1 MKASELKLSAAAS
14 GRRFQNEGRR
24 AVETEKHISSDVA
37 FSPSVKEIQA
47 RKGSRRSYSRVEE
60 RGGWATEIT
69 PDLKDF
75 IEKQIS
81 IFMAT
86 ANKECQPYIQ
96 HRGGPPGFL
105 RVIDET
111 TLGFADYIGNRQY
124 ITQGNLVDNDK
135 AQLFLIDYGS
145 RSRVKIWGTAR
156 VVEDDPALL
165 EQLMPKGY
173 QARPEQVI
181 LFHVEAW
188 DANCPQHIP
197 LRFEADEVLKAIES
211 RDARI
216 KELEAEIAT
225 LKSAKSSGK

>member
-1 MKASELKLSAAAS
+1 MDT
-14 GRRFQNEGRR
+14 Q
-24 AVETEKHISSDVA
+24 KHISSDVA
-37 FSPSVKEIQA
+37 FSSSVKEIQT
-47 RKGSRRSYSRVEE
+47 RKGSRRSYARVEE
-60 RGGWATEIT
+60 RGGWATAIT
-69 PDLKDF
+69 SDLKDF

-86 ANKECQPYIQ
+86 ANKNCQPYIQ

-111 TLGFADYIGNRQY
+111 TLGFADYVGNRQY

-145 RSRVKIWGTAR
+145 RSRVKIWGTAS
-156 VVEDDPALL
+156 VVEGDAELL

-173 QARPEQVI
+173 QARTEQVI

-225 LKSAKSSGK
+225 LKSAKSSVVQ

>member
-1 MKASELKLSAAAS
+1 VDT
-14 GRRFQNEGRR
+14 G
-24 AVETEKHISSDVA
+24 KHFSSDVA
-37 FSPSVKEIQA
+37 FSRSVKEIQE
-47 RKGSRRSYSRVEE
+47 RKGSRKSYARVEE
-60 RGGWATEIT
+60 RGGWATTIT
-69 PDLKDF
+69 PELKDF
-75 IEKQIS
+75 IEEQIS

-86 ANKECQPYIQ
+86 VNKECQPYIQ

-105 RVIDET
+105 RVINET
-111 TLGFADYIGNRQY
+111 TLGFADYVGNRQY

-145 RSRVKIWGTAR
+145 RSRVKIWGTAT
-156 VVEDDPALL
+156 VVEGDAELL

-181 LFHVEAW
+181 LFNVEAW

-197 LRFEADEVLKAIES
+197 LRFEADEVLKAMET

-216 KELEAEIAT
+216 KELEAEIAS
-225 LKSAKSSGK
+225 LKAARAGGVQ

>member
-1 MKASELKLSAAAS
+1 MRASELKLSAAAS
-14 GRRFQNEGRR
+14 GRRSQNEGRR
-24 AVETEKHISSDVA
+24 AVEIEKHISSDVA

-197 LRFEADEVLKAIES
+197 LRFEADEVLEAIES